1 MRMPKFLLT
10 AFMVTSCAVFYVG
23 QQTEIF
29 RLAYVGSKSMVE
41 FRDLLDENSLLR
53 YNLKK
58 STSLTRVGNKILES
72 SEFQMPD
79 TYYLV
84 KLSSPAE
91 SLKVANRRLTRKE
104 SLAYRLFGIKREAE
118 AKTVD
123 R

>member
-1 MRMPKFLLT
+1 MRLPKFLLT

-23 QQTEIF
+23 QQSEIF
-29 RLAYVGSKSMVE
+29 QLAYVGSKSMVE

-53 YNLKK
+53 YNLKQN
-58 STSLTRVGNKILES
+58 TSLTRVDNKILEP

-91 SLKVANRRLTRKE
+91 SLKVANRRLTRRE